1 MQAIRLF
8 FFKIQIFFIFIIQF
22 TYGQIIEKT
31 EDLFPVKGNWAK
43 SVLEKMTLEEK
54 IAQLIMV
61 PAYTG
66 IQNSNL
72 KTIEEAIKKYKIGG
86 IIFMQGSP
94 VRQAEHANY
103 FQKISEIPLIMSQ
116 DAEWGLSMRLDSCIR
131 YPKNMTLAAIDDD
144 SLLFEYGK
152 ELAQQLRA
160 VGVHINFAPV
170 VDVNNNPNNPVIGS
184 RAFGEDK
191 HNVTQK
197 SLMLMQGMQKNG
209 VLAVAKHFPGH
220 GDTETDSHLDLPVIS
235 HNSQRLDTLE
245 LYPFKHM
252 IDYGVMGVMVAHLYI
267 PALDNTPNLPSTLSP
282 KIVQNLLKDSLKFKG
297 LVFTDALNMGAV
309 TKYYQ
314 SGDIELKALLAGN
327 DILLFADNIP
337 NSITKIKKAIQ
348 NGQISEQEINQR
360 VYKIL
365 LTKEWLKLHENKL
378 VETKEV
384 NKILQ
389 SRTAQLLVT
398 KLYKKSITLVKN
410 EGRILPIK
418 ELNKKFA
425 YVQLGNGV
433 EQSIFLRTL
442 RVYTKIDEI
451 RIPQVADVQTF
462 QNYKNIL
469 QNYDYIIIGVYKMN
483 GKDKNL
489 HGFTQPA
496 YDILTEIQKLA
507 KPKKIISI
515 FGNPYLLNANILE
528 QQDAIVIAYEDAK
541 DCQEGV
547 AEVIFGGL
555 VPEGKLPI
563 HVPKF
568 SKRPLYYNSIQ
579 RLQFAQPEEVG
590 MDFYTLSKIDTAVN
604 HYIKHKAFPGAS
616 ILVIRQNK
624 IVYAKSIGKTE
635 FIKTSKDLDAL
646 YTIYDLASVTKI
658 VATTLGIMH
667 LYEEQQI
674 NLYAPLGRYLTDL
687 KDYPV
692 GKLRLIDLLTHTS
705 GLPAYENFWTATLKN
720 GKSNPEMVSN
730 SPKEGFSIPLTEKIW
745 VHERF
750 DSIFWDKI
758 KKIKI
763 NKKSEFVY
771 SDLGMILLA
780 KLIEKVSGLPFNEYL
795 NLHFYEPLGM
805 YNTFFQPYKQP
816 LDTNYI
822 IPPTEIDSYWRRQK
836 IQGYVHDPNA
846 AIMGGIAGHAGL
858 FSNIYDLGKYALML
872 KNGGEYGGICFL
884 DAATIKYFTSQTKS
898 KTRRGLGFDKPEPN
912 KNKISPTCPQASLD
926 TYGHLGFTGTAL
938 WIDPEYDLIFVFL
951 SNRTYPNTKNPLF
964 NNESVRAQIMSLL
977 YRSIDNFKISKAS

>member
-1 MQAIRLF
+1 MQAVGSF
-8 FFKIQIFFIFIIQF
+8 FLTVGWVIFFIVQ
-22 TYGQIIEKT
+22 GLNAQIIEKT
-31 EDLFPVKGNWAK
+31 EDLFSVKGNWARA
-43 SVLEKMTLEEK
+43 VLEKMTLEEK
-54 IAQLIMV
+54 IAQLIMI

-66 IQNSNL
+66 TQNSNL
-72 KTIEEAIKKYKIGG
+72 KVVEETIKKYKIGG

-103 FQKISEIPLIMSQ
+103 FQKISDIPLIMSQ
-116 DAEWGLSMRLDSCIR
+116 DAEWGLSMRLDSCVR
-131 YPKNMTLAAIDDD
+131 YPKNMTLAAIEDD
-144 SLLFEYGK
+144 SLLYQYGQ
-152 ELAQQLRA
+152 ELATQLRA

-170 VDVNNNPNNPVIGS
+170 VDVNNNPNNPVIGY

-197 SLMLMQGMQKNG
+197 ALMMMQGMQKNG
-209 VLAVAKHFPGH
+209 VIAVAKHFPGH
-220 GDTETDSHLDLPVIS
+220 GDTDTDSHLELPLIP
-235 HNSQRLDTLE
+235 HNRERLDTLE

-267 PALDNTPNLPSTLSP
+267 PALDNTPNLPSTFSP
-282 KIVQNLLKDSLKFKG
+282 KVVQNLLKDSLHFKG

-314 SGDIELKALLAGN
+314 SGDIELNALLAGN
-327 DILLFADNIP
+327 DILLFSENIP
-337 NSITKIKKAIQ
+337 NAIAKIKKAIQ
-348 NGQISEQEINQR
+348 NGQISEQEIHQR
-360 VYKIL
+360 VYKVL
-365 LTKEWLKLHENKL
+365 LAKEWLKLHENKFVDTQEVYKVLNARNAQWL
-378 VETKEV
+378 V
-384 NKILQ
+384 
-389 SRTAQLLVT
+389 S

-410 EGRILPIK
+410 ENRLLPIK

-425 YVQLGNGV
+425 YVQLGNGGG
-433 EQSIFLRTL
+433 QSVFLRTL
-442 RVYTKIDEI
+442 RIYTKIDEI
-451 RIPQVADVQTF
+451 KIPQEANAQTF

-489 HGFTQPA
+489 YGFTSSA
-496 YDILTEIQKLA
+496 YEILNEIQKLE
-507 KPKKIISI
+507 KPKKIVSV
-515 FGNPYLLNANILE
+515 FGSPYLLNVLD
-528 QQDAIVIAYEDAK
+528 QQEAIIIAYEEVK
-541 DCQEGV
+541 ECQEGI

-563 HVPKF
+563 YIPKF
-568 SKRPLYYNSIQ
+568 SKRPLYFNSIQ
-579 RLQFAQPEEVG
+579 RLQFAEPEEVG
-590 MDFYTLSKIDTAVN
+590 MDFYTLSKIDTAIH

-616 ILVIRQNK
+616 VLVIRQNK
-624 IVYAKSIGKTE
+624 IVYAKAIGKSE
-635 FIKTSKDLDAL
+635 FVKTSRDLDPL

-674 NLYAPLGRYLTDL
+674 NLYAPLGRYLTEL

-705 GLPAYENFWTATLKN
+705 GLPPYENFWTATLKN
-720 GKSNPEMVSN
+720 GKSDPEMVS
-730 SPKEGFSIPLTEKIW
+730 STPKEGFTIPLTEKIW
-745 VHERF
+745 VHQRF
-750 DSIFWDKI
+750 DTIFWDRI
-758 KKIKI
+758 KKVKI
-763 NKKSEFVY
+763 QKKPDLVY
-771 SDLGMILLA
+771 SDLGMILLG
-780 KLIEKVSGLPFNEYL
+780 KVIEKVSGLSLSEYVKI
-795 NLHFYEPLGM
+795 HFYEPMGM
-805 YNTFFQPYKQP
+805 YNTFFQPYQQP

-822 IPPTEIDSYWRRQK
+822 IPPTEIDSYWRKQK

-858 FSNIYDLGKYALML
+858 FSNIYDLGKYGLML

-884 DAATIKYFTSQTKS
+884 DAATIKYFTSQNKH
-898 KTRRGLGFDKPEPN
+898 KFRRGLGFDKPEPN
-912 KNKISPTCPQASLD
+912 KNKISPTCSQASLD

-938 WIDPEYDLIFVFL
+938 WIDPEYDLVFVFL

-964 NNESVRAQIMSLL
+964 NNESVRSQIMSLL
-977 YRSIDNFKISKAS
+977 YRAIDNYKIMKAS